1 MTNKPN
7 NPHKPRRPEKPGLM
21 RSLGA
26 FVGEIVKAVKS
37 DPDAYDDS
45 QPRDLA
51 DDDEVIL
58 RRTTTTVDEVRV
70 RKGDLDRK
78 RS

>member
-1 MTNKPN
+1 MTH
-7 NPHKPRRPEKPGLM
+7 NPPTPEKPGLM

-37 DPDAYDDS
+37 DPEVYDKS
-45 QPRDLA
+45 ASNELA

-70 RKGDLDRK
+70 RKSDLDQR
-78 RS
+78 RD

>member
-1 MTNKPN
+1 MTGQ
-7 NPHKPRRPEKPGLM
+7 HDKPGLM

-26 FVGEIVKAVKS
+26 FVGEIVKAVKT
-37 DPDAYDDS
+37 DPQKYDER
-45 QPRDLA
+45 PAREIG

-70 RKGDLDRK
+70 RKTTER
-78 RS
+78 

>member
-1 MTNKPN
+1 MTEENR
-7 NPHKPRRPEKPGLM
+7 HSEDKPGLM

-26 FVGEIVKAVKS
+26 FVGEIVKAVKT
-37 DPDAYDDS
+37 DPKGE
-45 QPRDLA
+45 QPLREIG

-70 RKGDLDRK
+70 RKSDDA
-78 RS
+78 

>member
-1 MTNKPN
+1 MTRD
-7 NPHKPRRPEKPGLM
+7 HDKPGLM

-26 FVGEIVKAVKS
+26 FVGEIVKAVKT
-37 DPDAYDDS
+37 DPQKYDER
-45 QPRDLA
+45 PTREIG

-70 RKGDLDRK
+70 RRNEQSGE
-78 RS
+78 

>member
-1 MTNKPN
+1 MSE
-7 NPHKPRRPEKPGLM
+7 HQRPSENKPGLM

-26 FVGEIVKAVKS
+26 FVGEIVKAVKA
-37 DPDAYDDS
+37 DPNIDK
-45 QPRDLA
+45 QPHEIG

-70 RKGDLDRK
+70 RKSDDA
-78 RS
+78 

>member
-1 MTNKPN
+1 MTRD
-7 NPHKPRRPEKPGLM
+7 PHRPEKPGLM

-37 DPDAYDDS
+37 DPDAYDN
-45 QPRDLA
+45 RKAEDLA

-70 RKGDLDRK
+70 RKGDLDRH
-78 RS
+78 RD

>member
-1 MTNKPN
+1 MTRGPRKPD
-7 NPHKPRRPEKPGLM
+7 KPGLM

-37 DPDAYDDS
+37 DPDAYDDVKKK
-45 QPRDLA
+45 DLA
-51 DDDEVIL
+51 EDDEVIL

-70 RKGDLDRK
+70 RKGDLDRH
-78 RS
+78 RD